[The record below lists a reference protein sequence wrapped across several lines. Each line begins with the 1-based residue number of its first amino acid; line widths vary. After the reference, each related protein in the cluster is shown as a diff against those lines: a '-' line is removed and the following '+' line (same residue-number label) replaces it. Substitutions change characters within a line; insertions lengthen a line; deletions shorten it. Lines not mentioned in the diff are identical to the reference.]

1 MALKTHALTIGYNG
15 HHLHRQLYLSLAS
28 GELACLLG
36 PNGAGKST
44 LLKTLSGL
52 LAAQEGRVLLENHD
66 IKTLSHKELAR
77 KLSIVV
83 TDKVFLPHTTVLELV
98 SMGRYP
104 YTSVTG
110 RMKPYDYQIA
120 KNAVNRVGAG
130 HLENRYFNQLS
141 DGEKQKVLIA
151 KAIAQ
156 NTPVIL
162 LDEPT
167 AFLDFPSKIETMQL
181 LQRLAQEDKKAI
193 LISTHDVELALKI
206 ADKIWLMEKN
216 RPFVSGLPEDLIING
231 NINSFFD
238 RDGISFEKNDRTFHI
253 KHNPDIFV
261 AVEGEKKQVFRIQQ
275 SLKRLGFDVSNHN
288 FKNTAGFRVVAESE
302 ERIILRQPRKKEM
315 TFSSLE
321 TFINY
326 IKILK

>member
-1 MALKTHALTIGYNG
+1 
-15 HHLHRQLYLSLAS
+15 
-28 GELACLLG
+28 
-36 PNGAGKST
+36 
-44 LLKTLSGL
+44 
-52 LAAQEGRVLLENHD
+52 
-66 IKTLSHKELAR
+66 
-77 KLSIVV
+77 
-83 TDKVFLPHTTVLELV
+83 
-98 SMGRYP
+98 
-104 YTSVTG
+104 
-110 RMKPYDYQIA
+110 
-120 KNAVNRVGAG
+120 
-130 HLENRYFNQLS
+130 
-141 DGEKQKVLIA
+141 
-151 KAIAQ
+151 
-156 NTPVIL
+156 
-162 LDEPT
+162 
-167 AFLDFPSKIETMQL
+167 MQL